1 MILSLLLFWFQL
13 QTPVME
19 RLYAFS
25 GLDARVTNIPTLLTL
40 QFEQQFA
47 ERPIPDAGNALF
59 KTMLRAFQLDSLK
72 RDARIA
78 FASNPNPEFSA
89 AVDAWLSEPK
99 IRQVHTLLLRP
110 LDEALATQ
118 LDTFFS
124 SEEQIPGEERVQALM
139 RLDERMRTSEI
150 EAMVIVNVYLSFVTV
165 MNDYLPQEER
175 ISDEDMPEIAQ
186 LMHTDLYKAY
196 QGANLGRLAYLLRDV
211 SNADLEKFSQ
221 GYATPAGMWFADL
234 GKSATEQVL
243 ERIGM
248 RIDASL

>member
-1 MILSLLLFWFQL
+1 MIFTVLLFWFQL

-47 ERPIPDAGNALF
+47 ERPISESGNILF
-59 KTMLRAFQLDSLK
+59 KKMLGSFVLDSLK
-72 RDARIA
+72 RDAKIA
-78 FASNPNPEFSA
+78 FASKPNAELSL
-89 AVDAWLSEPK
+89 AVDAWLAEPK
-99 IRQVHTLLLRP
+99 IRQIHTLLLRP
-110 LDEALATQ
+110 LDDALVTQ
-118 LDTFFS
+118 LDTYFS
-124 SEEQIPGEERVQALM
+124 SETQIPGEDRVQALIQ
-139 RLDERMRTSEI
+139 LDERMRTSEI

-165 MNDYLPQEER
+165 MNDYLPREER
-175 ISDEDMPEIAQ
+175 ISDEDMPEIAH

-196 QGANLGRLAYLLRDV
+196 QGANLGRLAFLLKDV
-211 SNADLEKFSQ
+211 STADLQKFSD
-221 GYATPAGMWFADL
+221 GYATPAGMWYADL

-243 ERIGM
+243 ERIGV

>member
-1 MILSLLLFWFQL
+1 MILSLLLFWLQL
-13 QTPVME
+13 QTPVIE

-25 GLDARVTNIPTLLTL
+25 GLDARVANIPTLLSL

-47 ERPIPDAGNALF
+47 ENPVPEAGKLLF
-59 KTMLRAFQLDSLK
+59 DKMLRSFAVDSLK
-72 RDARIA
+72 RDAKIA
-78 FASNPNPEFSA
+78 FASNSNPEMSA
-89 AVDAWLSEPK
+89 AMDVWLAEPK
-99 IRQVHTLLLRP
+99 TRQIHTLLLRP
-110 LDEALATQ
+110 LDEALVTQ
-118 LDTFFS
+118 LDEHFA
-124 SEEQIPGEERVQALM
+124 SEARIPGEERVQVLIQ
-139 RLDERMRTSEI
+139 LDERMRTSEI

-175 ISDEDMPEIAQ
+175 ISDEDMPEIAH

-211 SNADLEKFSQ
+211 SNAEIQKFSD
-221 GYATPAGMWFADL
+221 GYASPAGMWFADL
-234 GKSATEQVL
+234 GKTATEQVL